1 MPKNVIIFSD
11 GTGQVGGINFDED
24 RTNIYKM
31 YRACRV
37 CPDSS
42 IDPAEQV
49 AFYDPGLGSVAD
61 GGHLIGRMTRWVYNK
76 ISQATGLGI
85 TANIVDCYAALI
97 RLWRPGDKIYLFGFS
112 RGAYTVRCLAS
123 VIGMC
128 GIPQR
133 DDDKKIH
140 LDVSSSRKIAKRA
153 VKSVYQFTHSVRR
166 DEAGDRDKRLM
177 DQRTVLARQF
187 RDRYRSG
194 DPADAAKAN
203 VYPHF
208 IGVFDTVSAIA
219 TPTSL
224 AVLCTACVAVAAVL
238 AGAVW
243 TGAWAWDAP
252 VIHWIAG
259 FSYVSILAV
268 IIAAMGA
275 VALGLLALA
284 SVKWTGAIPGVP
296 WWRTVHLAQ
305 LKQQFMDFDLNPNA
319 GYARHAISIDEN
331 RASFARVPWGFNDPK
346 HDELD
351 ASGNPWFQQLWFA
364 GNHADIGGGYPENE
378 SRLSDWSLAWMVD
391 EARKVGLK
399 VDDRVLTVHPSS
411 DGMQHDEVKSGLGA
425 VTQLT
430 GGRATWKR
438 GERRIPGPETTL
450 HPSVVE
456 RFACVEVLE
465 YDVYQPYRPRTLRG
479 HVGLG
484 GYYGSPDRQAPGA
497 FGYVDVSK
505 PTPTKEEPTNA
516 GVIG

>member
-61 GGHLIGRMTRWVYNK
+61 GGHLMGRAARWVYNK
-76 ISQATGLGI
+76 ISQATGLGV

-97 RLWRPGDKIYLFGFS
+97 RLWRPGDRIYLFGFS
-112 RGAYTVRCLAS
+112 RGAYTVRCLGS

-133 DDDKKIH
+133 DGGEKIR
-140 LDVSSSRKIAKRA
+140 LDLKNSRRIARRA
-153 VKSVYQFTHSVRR
+153 VKSVYQYTHSVRR
-166 DEAGDRDKRLM
+166 DGAGERDKRLM
-177 DQRTVLARQF
+177 DQRSVLAAQF

-194 DPADAAKAN
+194 DPTDGTKAN

-224 AVLCTACVAVAAVL
+224 TVLCVACLAVAATL
-238 AGAVW
+238 AGAIW

-259 FSYVSILAV
+259 LSYVSILAV
-268 IIAAMGA
+268 LIAAMGA
-275 VALGLLALA
+275 VALGVLALA
-284 SVKWTGAIPGVP
+284 SVKWTKDIPGVP
-296 WWRTVHLAQ
+296 WWQTVHLAQ
-305 LKQQFMDFDLNPNA
+305 LKQQFMDFDLNANA

-351 ASGNPWFQQLWFA
+351 GNGNPWFQQLWFA

-378 SRLSDWSLAWMVD
+378 SRLSDCALSWMVS

-399 VDDRVLTVHPSS
+399 VDERVLTLHASS
-411 DGMQHDEVKSGLGA
+411 DGMQHDEVKIGFGA
-425 VTQLT
+425 VTLLT
-430 GGRATWKR
+430 GGFATWKR
-438 GERRIPGPETTL
+438 GDRQIPGPETTL
-450 HPSVVE
+450 HRSVGE
-456 RFACVEVLE
+456 RFACAEVLE
-465 YDVYQPYRPRTLRG
+465 YDVYQPYRPVTLRG

-484 GYYGSPDRQAPGA
+484 RYYGAAGARAPEG
-497 FGYVDVSK
+497 FGYADKSK
-505 PTPTKEEPTNA
+505 PTPTKEQPTYA
-516 GVIG
+516 GERG